1 MNDTYIEEGVKCKDT
16 SKNMM
21 IRVGLVAGTVFSFL
35 LVIAIPY
42 LIIVPFLMI
51 MLSIFIFGRLK
62 AEFEYIYADGQID
75 FDRIRGN
82 AKRKTL
88 LRVDLE
94 NAEIVAPSRSA
105 EIANHHGGGN
115 MKVKNFSSFDPAA
128 NTYTMIVRKDGDL
141 YKIIFEPSERLV
153 KSMKRKNPRKVVE
166 Y

>member
-21 IRVGLVAGTVFSFL
+21 IRIGLVAATIFSFL
-35 LVIAIPY
+35 LVSVIPY

-51 MLSIFIFGRLK
+51 MLSIFIFRRLN

-94 NAEIVAPSRSA
+94 TAEIVAPSNSN
-105 EIANHHGGGN
+105 EI
-115 MKVKNFSSFDPAA
+115 KNYNSQNARIKDFTSFDKEAK
-128 NTYTMIVRKDGDL
+128 TYTMIVRKDGDL
-141 YKIIFEPSERLV
+141 YKIFFEPSERLI